1 MAYKGTALV
10 SVLVFPVLFCGL
22 VALIFSFPGVS
33 FSLIAWS
40 MAAAVFVLIPAGSFL
55 LRWLLPEKRTSAG
68 IAFPRQCLI
77 AILGIIATVNGR
89 TAVKGIDEVDWG
101 ALAGLTILLVAG
113 ALVGMILRKVK
124 LKRQTN

>member
-1 MAYKGTALV
+1 
-10 SVLVFPVLFCGL
+10 
-22 VALIFSFPGVS
+22 
-33 FSLIAWS
+33 

-55 LRWLLPEKRTSAG
+55 CAGYCPKRASAG
-68 IAFPRQCLI
+68 IAFPRQCPDCY
-77 AILGIIATVNGR
+77 LGIIATVNGR

-113 ALVGMILRKVK
+113 ALVGMILREVK